1 MSKPFKT
8 IDEQIELLRYR
19 GMTIADDEVARHAL
33 ETLGYY
39 RLSGYWY
46 SFREHAPEEALGCRS
61 DLFIPGTS
69 FDQVIRL
76 YDFDTQLR
84 FTIFEELTKIEVSLR
99 AIIGYEIG
107 EVDPLLH
114 LTATSLNEKA
124 WNSAEQKEKRLYKDW
139 KRRYQN
145 SLKNSTETFVQHHVE
160 NYGGTLPIWCAVH
173 ILDWGS
179 LQTLFQ
185 CYLRKYGDQ

>member
-84 FTIFEELTKIEVSLR
+84 VTVFKWPGLVLWTGCFEGCWLLLVVLC
-99 AIIGYEIG
+99 
-107 EVDPLLH
+107 PLARVL
-114 LTATSLNEKA
+114 
-124 WNSAEQKEKRLYKDW
+124 
-139 KRRYQN
+139 
-145 SLKNSTETFVQHHVE
+145 V
-160 NYGGTLPIWCAVH
+160 G
-173 ILDWGS
+173 
-179 LQTLFQ
+179 
-185 CYLRKYGDQ
+185 

>member
-99 AIIGYEIG
+99 AIIG
-107 EVDPLLH
+107 
-114 LTATSLNEKA
+114 
-124 WNSAEQKEKRLYKDW
+124 
-139 KRRYQN
+139 
-145 SLKNSTETFVQHHVE
+145 
-160 NYGGTLPIWCAVH
+160 
-173 ILDWGS
+173 
-179 LQTLFQ
+179 
-185 CYLRKYGDQ
+185 

>member
-76 YDFDTQLR
+76 YDFDNQLR
-84 FTIFEELTKIEVSLR
+84 VTVFKELTKIEVSLR

-114 LTATSLNEKA
+114 LTATSLN
-124 WNSAEQKEKRLYKDW
+124 
-139 KRRYQN
+139 
-145 SLKNSTETFVQHHVE
+145 
-160 NYGGTLPIWCAVH
+160 
-173 ILDWGS
+173 
-179 LQTLFQ
+179 
-185 CYLRKYGDQ
+185 